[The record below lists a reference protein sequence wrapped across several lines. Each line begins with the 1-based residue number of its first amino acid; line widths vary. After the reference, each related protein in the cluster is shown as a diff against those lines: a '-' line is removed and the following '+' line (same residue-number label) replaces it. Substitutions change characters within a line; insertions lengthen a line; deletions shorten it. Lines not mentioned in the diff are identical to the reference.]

1 MRRRQF
7 IAGTGLVGAGAVAGL
22 AGCEPAPR
30 AARRDQETPATAP
43 APRPGDWAAA
53 RAQFDLDPT
62 LSHFSAFV
70 LAPHPAPVRDAI
82 ERHRRG
88 MDRDAVGYLHANEG
102 RLEAE
107 VRSAAAEYLGA
118 ARDELAL
125 TDSTTM
131 GLGLLYGGIRLR
143 PDQEVVTTEHDFYAT
158 HEALRLRAERTG
170 AAVRRV
176 ALYEEAA
183 SVTAAEVLGSVRA
196 ALRPRT
202 RVLALTWVH
211 SGTGVALPVRR
222 IAGVVARAN
231 RHRDEAD
238 RVLLCVDG
246 VHGVGALDAGV
257 GDLGCD
263 FLVSGCHKWLFGP
276 RGTGFVWGRGAAW
289 EQVTGTIPSF
299 DGRSIGAWID
309 GATPETP
316 PGPAMTP
323 GGFHSFEHR
332 WALAEAFR
340 LQATLQRR
348 LVAGRVREL
357 ARGLRHGLAAMR
369 HVRLVT
375 PAADELSAGIVCF
388 DVDGRRPGKV
398 VERLLQQRVAASVT
412 PYAQE
417 HVRLGASI
425 VTGPDDVERALRA
438 VRTLA

>member
-7 IAGTGLVGAGAVAGL
+7 MTGTGLVGVGAVAGL
-22 AGCEPAPR
+22 AGCEPASRP
-30 AARRDQETPATAP
+30 ARRDLEIPATAP
-43 APRPGDWAAA
+43 SPRPGDWAAA
-53 RAQFDLDPT
+53 RAQFDLDPE

-70 LAPHPAPVRDAI
+70 LAPHPAPVRAAI

-107 VRSAAAEYLGA
+107 VRAAAAAYLGA
-118 ARDELAL
+118 ARDEIAL

-143 PDQEVVTTEHDFYAT
+143 PDQEILTTEHDFYAT
-158 HEALRLRAERTG
+158 GEALRLRAERTG

-176 ALYEEAA
+176 ALYREIG
-183 SVTAAEVLGSVRA
+183 SVTAGEILGSVRA

-211 SGTGVALPVRR
+211 SGTGLALPLRR
-222 IAGVVARAN
+222 IAEELARVN

-276 RGTGFVWGRGAAW
+276 RGTGFVWGRRAAW
-289 EQVTGTIPSF
+289 GQVTGTIPSF
-299 DGRSIGAWID
+299 DNRSIGAWID
-309 GATPETP
+309 GATPRTP

-340 LQATLQRR
+340 LQATLERR
-348 LVAGRVREL
+348 LVAGRVRAL
-357 ARGLRHGLAAMR
+357 ARQLGDGLATMR

-375 PAADELSAGIVCF
+375 PAADDLSAGIVCF
-388 DVDGRRPGKV
+388 DVDGQRPGKV

-417 HVRLGASI
+417 HVRLGTSI

-438 VRTLA
+438 VRSLA